1 MCLVSEE
8 YRNCGKDDSE
18 REDAKGCIMMC
29 IEVRQLLTDPTNLL
43 NKCMKRR
50 RHSKHSGHRAPINLL
65 NSSRDFCAESV
76 RIDRFRPTD
85 ALESLNHAWEVCFV

>member
-50 RHSKHSGHRAPINLL
+50 GAPNTQAIEPQSICLIAREIFAPKVFGLTGFGPPTLL
-65 NSSRDFCAESV
+65 KASTTPG
-76 RIDRFRPTD
+76 RF
-85 ALESLNHAWEVCFV
+85 AS